1 MISVKSAVLGY
12 SDISMGS
19 ILGSCICNTLLILGA
34 SSIFAPIPI
43 DKESKNVVLPL
54 TILAM
59 VTIFIFGNI
68 NMQISRLE
76 GLLLL
81 GILAIFI
88 IYIIYDFFKIKYE
101 YKTSK
106 EKDNQKNLEK
116 IEKKAN
122 ENIKENS
129 KDEEIKE
136 KQDNFIIR
144 DIIQIILGII
154 GLKFGGDFV
163 VDEAENLARVFGI
176 SESIIGLS
184 IVAIGTSLPE
194 LVTSV
199 VAGKNGKGS
208 IAFGNAIG
216 SNLFNLLLVL
226 GVASV
231 ISPIKYSI
239 DFNFTLIILI
249 LTNLLIWFFD
259 QSGKKH
265 ILTKSKGLAMLLI
278 YAEYMLA
285 LIL

>member
-1 MISVKSAVLGY
+1 
-12 SDISMGS
+12 
-19 ILGSCICNTLLILGA
+19 LLILGA

-106 EKDNQKNLEK
+106 ENDLEK
-116 IEKKAN
+116 IEKKTN